1 MNQNKNML
9 DHLKSINVYAI
20 SLIFGIIASSLLL
33 LPSLRPISIV
43 HAANINGT
51 DQDDFLVGTNGSD
64 IIDGRSGD
72 DTIFGNGGNDT
83 LIGGMGDDT
92 ILGGAGGAP
101 HIYGGIRR

>member
-83 LIGGMGDDT
+83 LIGGGDDT